1 MKQGGGYLLQ
11 SVLNGQCLD
20 IAEEKKT
27 SGSKVV
33 QWDKTGGSNQQ
44 WAPVPAGAGVWKIK
58 SIHAPGM
65 FLSIKDD
72 DVNDGGKLQI
82 SDKDSSSQYWR
93 IEGFVPAA

>member
-1 MKQGGGYLLQ
+1 MKQANGYLLQ
-11 SVLNGQCLD
+11 SLLNGQCLD
-20 IAEEKKT
+20 ISEEKTT

-33 QWDKTGGSNQQ
+33 QWDKTCNSNQQ
-44 WAPVPAGAGVWKIK
+44 WAPVLAGAGVWKIK

-82 SDKDSSSQYWR
+82 SDGDSPSQYWR
-93 IEGFVPAA
+93 I